1 MFAPGTVAFPS
12 GGAQSQVEEHVM
24 SDDLRSQLGAPTD
37 DDGADGSKVEDKGTA
52 RIDEEISDDPAYEED
67 GVAYDPAAQ
76 TPK

>member
-1 MFAPGTVAFPS
+1 
-12 GGAQSQVEEHVM
+12 M